1 MHDNRKEQRAWKN
14 TDFLIF
20 CKTIA
25 TKPISKSRLFYAEA
39 RIKIFAAKI
48 KRVKKTLPPAEL
60 HL

>member
-1 MHDNRKEQRAWKN
+1 MIIAKN
-14 TDFLIF
+14 NVHGKTLIF

-25 TKPISKSRLFYAEA
+25 TKPISKSRLVFAEA